1 MRGFPLGDKT
11 LDLYEHLTAQVR
23 EKRQISYEMFL
34 KDLKKIETFNKEEM
48 EITQIVGES
57 KWRMLPQQIEEWRP
71 QNALSLFALRL
82 KILVAELGKKSEE
95 AKEAENQLSTAF
107 QSLLLQWEAPPA
119 NMPRPLPEKKEIL
132 TPPPRPDFPPFWWK
146 SPAILSIVP
155 SSACEEEL
163 VEPSAKLISAKLIK
177 EIEREKK
184 GVSIE
189 INNYKA
195 LLSEVRRRCPLP

>member
-132 TPPPRPDFPPFWWK
+132 TPPPPPDFPPFWWK
-146 SPAILSIVP
+146 SPAMLSILP

-163 VEPSAKLISAKLIK
+163 VESSAKLIK

-189 INNYKA
+189 INKYKA